1 MIMTLRKDD
10 NAYVIE
16 GVTGDEL
23 DAIYNAIVHCLLTDR
38 RELDSLKVQIEDVL
52 KNPPDTNDALEEVLR
67 MRTIDMPI
75 SDTMKIKMVR
85 NCINTVRELVSYTKE
100 EIKNLYDF
108 EFDSLWE
115 IEYFF
120 ERNDLYWGM
129 QV

>member
-1 MIMTLRKDD
+1 MTLRKNDST
-10 NAYVIE
+10 YVIE
-16 GVTGDEL
+16 GVTADEL

-38 RELDSLKVQIEDVL
+38 RELDSLKMQIEDVL

-75 SDTMKIKMVR
+75 SDTMKIKMMR

>member
-1 MIMTLRKDD
+1 MTLRKDD

-75 SDTMKIKMVR
+75 SDTMKIKMMR

>member
-1 MIMTLRKDD
+1 MKLTKK
-10 NAYVIE
+10 NNTYAIE
-16 GVTGDEL
+16 GITPIEL

-85 NCINTVRELVSYTKE
+85 NCINTVRELVSFTKE